1 MENDN
6 LQKVNFIS
14 FVLSL
19 AGAIQIHLGI
29 IPNPQTGKT
38 EKNLQLAKETIDL
51 LDVLKEKTKGNLTKD
66 EEDLFDHMLFECRM
80 KYIEEN
86 KKINP

>member
-1 MENDN
+1 MDNEN
-6 LQKVNFIS
+6 LPRVNFIS

-19 AGAIQIHLGI
+19 AGAAQIHLGTV
-29 IPNPQTGKT
+29 PNPHTGKT

-51 LDVLKEKTKGNLTKD
+51 LDILKEKTKGNLTKD

-80 KYIEEN
+80 KYMEEN
-86 KKINP
+86 KKI